1 MIGGVIGALLLIL
14 LTPLAARASL
24 LIQTP
29 GKFPLVRFALVVI
42 CNAQRDAIPKATVAM
57 LLGLMIATIGVD
69 AMEPVARFTFG
80 SELLVEGVDMM
91 PLIIGTFA
99 VSEVLTQVA
108 EREDKRLF
116 RLKDGS
122 LPQISRRDF
131 IPPLSEIRAIGW
143 FTYLKSAIIGW
154 FIGVLP
160 GAGGSMAAFVSYVEA
175 QRRSRH
181 PRSEEHTSELQ
192 SLMRISYAVL

>member
-1 MIGGVIGALLLIL
+1 
-14 LTPLAARASL
+14 
-24 LIQTP
+24 
-29 GKFPLVRFALVVI
+29 
-42 CNAQRDAIPKATVAM
+42 M
-57 LLGLMIATIGVD
+57 LRGLMSATLGVD

-122 LPQISRRDF
+122 LPQTSRRDF
-131 IPPLSEIRAIGW
+131 IPPPSQIRAIGR
-143 FTYLKSAIIGW
+143 FTSLKRDTIGRSSCRDR
-154 FIGVLP
+154 GCQ
-160 GAGGSMAAFVSYVEA
+160 YV
-175 QRRSRH
+175 
-181 PRSEEHTSELQ
+181 
-192 SLMRISYAVL
+192 